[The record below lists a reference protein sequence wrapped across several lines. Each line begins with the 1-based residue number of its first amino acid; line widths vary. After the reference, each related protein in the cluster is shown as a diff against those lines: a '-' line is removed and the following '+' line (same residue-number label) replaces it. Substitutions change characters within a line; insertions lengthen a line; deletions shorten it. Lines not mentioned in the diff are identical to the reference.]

1 VLVISD
7 VSVHVLFVCCCAHNV
22 GFAVAQGRGA
32 LGAVGTFCNV
42 CYYVRAVMCAV
53 SKVAVLRVI
62 CTCYYMSS

>member
-42 CYYVRAVMCAV
+42 CY
-53 SKVAVLRVI
+53 
-62 CTCYYMSS
+62 